1 MKRII
6 AILSAIIVVL
16 FCLCACGKVNGSETT
31 TDTGHVHTYGEWQTI
46 KEADC
51 VNVGERERTCS
62 CGETETEEISALGHT
77 GGTADCKTLA
87 KCERCGEEYG
97 DYGPHTGGE
106 AKTCK
111 ERAKCERCGVTYGDY
126 GPHTGGTATCKQRAR
141 CEVCMHPYGEV
152 DPENHRVVAATCVSK
167 EKCRDCKK
175 ELGDSLDPSNHEKLK
190 GKGLEKVCAGCK
202 QTLLP
207 ETDASIV
214 DSQNNKPIKY
224 DEFFQKVTDE
234 RVARL
239 SKAYSGVVPR
249 YIRNDESKLLTPE
262 ETNKYV
268 SPGSSNVKPNATI
281 ITREQALEDV
291 KICFKGYYT
300 YYGPYEYF
308 GADKFENAEKKA
320 INAVNEFFDSGKK
333 QISDTELY
341 DIIISSLDF
350 VIDSHARVTC
360 SSKGG
365 SLTKLNQKEYYSY
378 YVKDIVFRE
387 DDAGYYTLANG
398 NKWYLK
404 DVNGGDFSEYLKVTI
419 DESGELV
426 YALVRIAN
434 PSAEKLTGDT
444 VTVKRGDTE
453 YTHDI
458 VWKKYTKMYDSG
470 QFSSAEET
478 IWGTRVEDGVPII
491 HVRSFSRIYDAELT
505 KYSESGSQFKN
516 QKLFIVD
523 LRHNGGGYSNYN
535 TNWVKNYIA
544 NIQWLAIYGNVKL
557 SSTVTELPLQE
568 LMFKTTND
576 NNRKIVLI
584 DNDGASS
591 GELACVEF
599 QSITNTLIIGTNT
612 KGCCFS
618 GDWVYVQLPN
628 STIVLKLGT
637 NYFDMFNNYYKGQH
651 PEGIGLMPDVF
662 VNSTEALDLSMK
674 MIEYYGIEKSKDTSG
689 ITTFGTGKR

>member
-77 GGTADCKTLA
+77 GGTADCQTLA

-175 ELGDSLDPSNHEKLK
+175 ELGDSLDPSNHEKFK

-249 YIRNDESKLLTPE
+249 YIRNNESKLLTVAE
-262 ETNKYV
+262 KEQYV
-268 SPGSSNVKPNATI
+268 NANSGLTIPNRYEKTL
-281 ITREQALEDV
+281 TKEQALEDA
-291 KICFKGYYT
+291 KIAFKAFYT
-300 YYGPYEYF
+300 YYGPYEF
-308 GADKFENAEKKA
+308 WGEEKFDDAEKEVVEK
-320 INAVNEFFDSGKK
+320 INEYFIKNKLPMTTLD
-333 QISDTELY
+333 LY
-341 DIIISSLDF
+341 DILLSSLGF
-350 VIDSHARVTC
+350 ITDSHGGIYG
-360 SSKGG
+360 SSRIGGGG
-365 SLTKLNQKEYYSY
+365 SFTSLNKKDYYAY

-387 DDAGYYTLANG
+387 DDTGYYTLANG
-398 NKWYLK
+398 QKWYLK
-404 DVNGGDFSEYLKVTI
+404 DINGDDFSDYLKVTI

-426 YALVRIAN
+426 YVLVRIAN
-434 PSAEKLTGDT
+434 PSAEKLDGDALTIQRGNVTYVYNILWSKYDIRRSTG
-444 VTVKRGDTE
+444 
-453 YTHDI
+453 
-458 VWKKYTKMYDSG
+458 
-470 QFSSAEET
+470 ET
-478 IWGTRVEDGVPII
+478 TAGVRIENGVPVI
-491 HVRSFSRIYDAELT
+491 HVRNFLVSCDAELT
-505 KYSESGSQFKN
+505 KYSASGSQMKS

-523 LRHNGGGYSNYN
+523 LRGNYGGSSRYN
-535 TNWVKNYIA
+535 TNWVRNYIA
-544 NIQWLAIYGNVKL
+544 NVQRLAIYGNVNY
-557 SSTVTELPLQE
+557 SSTVTELPLKE
-568 LMFKTTND
+568 GVFKALND
-576 NNRKIVLI
+576 NNRKIILI
-584 DNDGASS
+584 DKYVASS
-591 GELACVEF
+591 GEGAYMDF
-599 QSITNTLIIGTNT
+599 QSIRNTLIVGTNT
-612 KGCCFS
+612 SGCVLS
-618 GDWVYVQLPN
+618 GACVGVQLPN
-628 STIVLKLGT
+628 STIAFWLGT
-637 NYFDMFNNYYKGQH
+637 NYFDMFNDHYKGQH

>member
-97 DYGPHTGGE
+97 DYGPHTGGT
-106 AKTCK
+106 AYCTRCAVCSLCK
-111 ERAKCERCGVTYGDY
+111 KR
-126 GPHTGGTATCKQRAR
+126 
-141 CEVCMHPYGEV
+141 YGELNAN
-152 DPENHRVVAATCVSK
+152 NHILVKAATCTK
-167 EKCRDCKK
+167 KAQCKYCKK
-175 ELGDSLDPSNHEKLK
+175 EIGDSVDPSNHEKLE

-202 QTLLP
+202 RTLLP

-214 DSQNNKPIKY
+214 DSTNEKPIDF
-224 DEFFQKVTDE
+224 DEYLKKVNKE
-234 RVARL
+234 RTERL
-239 SKAYSGVVPR
+239 SKSYKGVLQT
-249 YIRNDESKLLTPE
+249 YIRSNKNKLLTSQE
-262 ETNKYV
+262 KQKYV
-268 SPGSSNVKPNATI
+268 FDSFDSMQKAKLSVLTKA
-281 ITREQALEDV
+281 QALEDA
-291 KICFKGYYT
+291 KIAFKAFYT
-300 YYGPYEYF
+300 YYAPYEF
-308 GADKFENAEKKA
+308 WGEEKFDDAEKEVVEK
-320 INAVNEFFDSGKK
+320 INEYFIKNKLPMTTLD
-333 QISDTELY
+333 LY
-341 DIIISSLDF
+341 DILLSSLGF
-350 VIDSHARVTC
+350 ITDSHGGIYG
-360 SSKGG
+360 SSRIGGGG
-365 SLTKLNQKEYYSY
+365 SFTSLNKKDYYAY

-387 DDAGYYTLANG
+387 DDTGYYTLANG
-398 NKWYLK
+398 QKWYLK
-404 DVNGGDFSEYLKVTI
+404 DINGDDFSDYLKVTI

-434 PSAEKLTGDT
+434 PDAESFDGDALTIQRGN
-444 VTVKRGDTE
+444 VTYVYNILWSK
-453 YTHDI
+453 YDI
-458 VWKKYTKMYDSG
+458 RRSTG
-470 QFSSAEET
+470 ET
-478 IWGTRVEDGVPII
+478 TAGVRIENGVPVI
-491 HVRSFSRIYDAELT
+491 HVRNFLMSCDAELT
-505 KYSESGSQFKN
+505 KYSASGSQMKS

-523 LRHNGGGYSNYN
+523 LRGNYGGSSHYN
-535 TNWVKNYIA
+535 ENWVKNYIA
-544 NIQWLAIYGNVKL
+544 NVQWRAIYGRVNY
-557 SSTVTELPLQE
+557 SSTVTKLPLQE

-637 NYFDMFNNYYKGQH
+637 NYFDFFNYYYKGMN

>member
-51 VNVGERERTCS
+51 VNAGERERTCS

-141 CEVCMHPYGEV
+141 CEVCLHPYGEV

-249 YIRNDESKLLTPE
+249 YIRNNESKLLTVAE
-262 ETNKYV
+262 KEQYV
-268 SPGSSNVKPNATI
+268 NANSGLTIPNRYEKTL
-281 ITREQALEDV
+281 TKEQALEDA
-291 KICFKGYYT
+291 KIAFKAFYT
-300 YYGPYEYF
+300 YYAPYEFF
-308 GADKFENAEKKA
+308 GKRNFDAAEKEVIEK
-320 INAVNEFFDSGKK
+320 IDKYF
-333 QISDTELY
+333 TENVTSMTSQTLY
-341 DIIISSLDF
+341 DILLSSLDF
-350 VIDSHARVTC
+350 IVDSHGGMY
-360 SSKGG
+360 SSRGGG
-365 SLTKLNQKEYYSY
+365 SFANLNKKKYYAY

-387 DDAGYYTLANG
+387 DDIGYYTLVQG
-398 NKWYLK
+398 KKWYLEK
-404 DVNGGDFSEYLKVTI
+404 VNGGDFSEYFKVTI

-426 YALVRIAN
+426 YALIRIAN
-434 PSAEKLTGDT
+434 PDEEKLDGDT
-444 VTVKRGDTE
+444 LTVKRGETE
-453 YTHDI
+453 YSHKI
-458 VWKKYTKMYDSG
+458 VWKKYNTRL
-470 QFSSAEET
+470 SAGET
-478 IWGTRVEDGVPII
+478 IAGARIENGVPII
-491 HVRSFSRIYDAELT
+491 HIRSFNMDLYDAELT
-505 KYSESGSQFKN
+505 KYSASGSQFKN

-523 LRHNGGGYSNYN
+523 LRGNYGGSTHYN
-535 TNWVKNYIA
+535 KNWVKNYIA
-544 NIQWLAIYGNVKL
+544 NVQWSAIYGRVNY

-576 NNRKIVLI
+576 NNRKIILI
-584 DNDGASS
+584 DKYVASS
-591 GELACVEF
+591 GEGAYMDF
-599 QSITNTLIIGTNT
+599 QSIRNTLIVGTNT
-612 KGCCFS
+612 SGCVLS

-637 NYFDMFNNYYKGQH
+637 NYFDFFNYYYKGMN
-651 PEGIGLMPDVF
+651 PEGIGLMPDIF

-674 MIEYYGIEKSKDTSG
+674 MIEYYSIEKSKDTSG

>member
-77 GGTADCKTLA
+77 GGTADCQTLA

-175 ELGDSLDPSNHEKLK
+175 ELGDSLDPSNHEKLE

-249 YIRNDESKLLTPE
+249 YIRNNESKLLTPE
-262 ETNKYV
+262 EKNKYV
-268 SPGSSNVKPNATI
+268 SPWSSNVKPNATV

-333 QISDTELY
+333 QIFDTELY

-378 YVKDIVFRE
+378 YVKDIVFRK

-426 YALVRIAN
+426 YVLVRIAN
-434 PSAEKLTGDT
+434 PDAESFDGDALTIQRGN
-444 VTVKRGDTE
+444 VTYVYNILWSK
-453 YTHDI
+453 YDI
-458 VWKKYTKMYDSG
+458 RRSTG
-470 QFSSAEET
+470 ET
-478 IWGTRVEDGVPII
+478 TAGVRIENGVPVI
-491 HVRSFSRIYDAELT
+491 HVRNFLMSCDAELT
-505 KYSESGSQFKN
+505 KYSASGSQMKS

-523 LRHNGGGYSNYN
+523 LRGNYGGSSHYN
-535 TNWVKNYIA
+535 ENWVKNYIA
-544 NIQWLAIYGNVKL
+544 NVQWRAIYGRVNY
-557 SSTVTELPLQE
+557 SSTVTELPLKE
-568 LMFKTTND
+568 GVFKALND
-576 NNRKIVLI
+576 NNRKIILI
-584 DNDGASS
+584 DKYVASS
-591 GELACVEF
+591 GEGAYMDFE
-599 QSITNTLIIGTNT
+599 SIRNTLFVGTNT
-612 KGCCFS
+612 NGCCLS
-618 GDWVYVQLPN
+618 GACVCVQLPN
-628 STIVLKLGT
+628 STIALRLGT
-637 NYFDMFNNYYKGQH
+637 NYFDMFNNYYNGQH

>member
-6 AILSAIIVVL
+6 AILSSIIVVL

-51 VNVGERERTCS
+51 VNVGERKRTCS

-175 ELGDSLDPSNHEKLK
+175 ELGDSLDPSNHEKFK

-249 YIRNDESKLLTPE
+249 YIRNDKSKLLTVAE
-262 ETNKYV
+262 KEQYVNTN
-268 SPGSSNVKPNATI
+268 SGLTIPNRYEKTL
-281 ITREQALEDV
+281 TKEQALEDA
-291 KICFKGYYT
+291 KIAFKAFYT
-300 YYGPYEYF
+300 YYAPYEFF
-308 GADKFENAEKKA
+308 GKRNFDAAEKEVIEK
-320 INAVNEFFDSGKK
+320 IDKYF
-333 QISDTELY
+333 TENVTSMTSQTLY
-341 DIIISSLDF
+341 DILLSSLDF
-350 VIDSHARVTC
+350 IVDSHGGMY
-360 SSKGG
+360 SSRGGG
-365 SLTKLNQKEYYSY
+365 SFANLNKKKYYAY

-387 DDAGYYTLANG
+387 DDIGYYTLVQG
-398 NKWYLK
+398 KKWYLEK
-404 DVNGGDFSEYLKVTI
+404 VNGGDFSEYLKVTI

-426 YALVRIAN
+426 YALIRIAN
-434 PSAEKLTGDT
+434 PNAESLEGDT
-444 VTVKRGDTE
+444 VTLKRGDTVC
-453 YTHDI
+453 TIDI
-458 VWKKYTKMYDSG
+458 DWTMLGKFLGGSG
-470 QFSSAEET
+470 ET
-478 IWGTRVEDGVPII
+478 IWGTRVESGVPII
-491 HVRSFSRIYDAELT
+491 HIRSFNMDLYDAELT
-505 KYSESGSQFKN
+505 KYSASGSQFKN

-523 LRHNGGGYSNYN
+523 LRGNSGGSTHYN
-535 TNWVKNYIA
+535 ENWVKNYIA
-544 NIQWLAIYGNVKL
+544 NVQWSAIYGRVNY
-557 SSTVTELPLQE
+557 SSTVTELPLE
-568 LMFKTTND
+568 ERVFKALND
-576 NNRKIVLI
+576 NNRKIILI
-584 DNDGASS
+584 DKYVASS
-591 GELACVEF
+591 GEGAYMDF
-599 QSITNTLIIGTNT
+599 QSIRNTLIVGTNT
-612 KGCCFS
+612 SGCVLS
-618 GDWVYVQLPN
+618 GACVCVQLPN
-628 STIVLKLGT
+628 STIVFRLGT
-637 NYFDMFNNYYKGQH
+637 NYFDMFNDHYKGQH